1 MEYADG
7 GDLAAQIKVG
17 TTPTLALRAGAVASR
32 EANLFAASL
41 DSEFHMGIAVA
52 IRFAYCHLPQNGC
65 SIALVCQD
73 PGKAGIWPN
82 FHLEPRSK
90 SRRTLILRVLG
101 RPRWFKYDEMGECVC
116 VCVKGV
122 LLLSLE
128 SHPKRQPSLKRHT
141 QIDP

>member
-17 TTPTLALRAGAVASR
+17 TTPTLALRAGAVSSR
-32 EANLFAASL
+32 EATLFAASL

-73 PGKAGIWPN
+73 PGKAGIWPILL
-82 FHLEPRSK
+82 FQTAKS
-90 SRRTLILRVLG
+90 SRRTLFFSGPWKTKDWVYTHTPYI
-101 RPRWFKYDEMGECVC
+101 PMKW
-116 VCVKGV
+116 
-122 LLLSLE
+122 E
-128 SHPKRQPSLKRHT
+128 SP
-141 QIDP
+141 